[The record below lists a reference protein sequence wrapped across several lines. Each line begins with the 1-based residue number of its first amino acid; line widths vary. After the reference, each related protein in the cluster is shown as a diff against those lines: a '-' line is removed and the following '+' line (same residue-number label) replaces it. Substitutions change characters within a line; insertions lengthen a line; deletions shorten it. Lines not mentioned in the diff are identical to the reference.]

1 MKCSNCHMEIGGW
14 EKTCPHC
21 GAILRF
27 DESGK
32 ISCQSCFHKNDV
44 SAHFCVKCGQ
54 RLMTE
59 EPVFQPDEREDGLKD
74 IMQYKS
80 RLDTKDILT
89 AQKRQT
95 AQAQQEQWRNKGE
108 ESTRA
113 KCPYCGSES
122 LSASNEFNYQA
133 AAFGYGL
140 MGDAGYLA
148 GGLGGSKHVMVTC
161 LKCGYRYRI

>member
-1 MKCSNCHMEIGGW
+1 
-14 EKTCPHC
+14 
-21 GAILRF
+21 
-27 DESGK
+27 
-32 ISCQSCFHKNDV
+32 
-44 SAHFCVKCGQ
+44 
-54 RLMTE
+54 
-59 EPVFQPDEREDGLKD
+59 LKD

-95 AQAQQEQWRNKGE
+95 AQAQQEQWRKKGE

>member
-1 MKCSNCHMEIGGW
+1 MEIGGW

-59 EPVFQPDEREDGLKD
+59 EPVFQPDEREDGLR
-74 IMQYKS
+74 ILCNIIPFGYKGYTNGS
-80 RLDTKDILT
+80 
-89 AQKRQT
+89 KRQT
-95 AQAQQEQWRNKGE
+95 AQAQQEQWRKKGE

-140 MGDAGYLA
+140 MAMPD
-148 GGLGGSKHVMVTC
+148 
-161 LKCGYRYRI
+161 I

>member
-89 AQKRQT
+89 AQNGRQRKRN
-95 AQAQQEQWRNKGE
+95 RNSGGKRVRKVRGLNVLTVE
-108 ESTRA
+108 VSHFRPA
-113 KCPYCGSES
+113 MNSIIRRR
-122 LSASNEFNYQA
+122 L
-133 AAFGYGL
+133 FGYGL

>member
-80 RLDTKDILT
+80 LSLIHI
-89 AQKRQT
+89 
-95 AQAQQEQWRNKGE
+95 
-108 ESTRA
+108 
-113 KCPYCGSES
+113 
-122 LSASNEFNYQA
+122 LSAARCFPPS
-133 AAFGYGL
+133 GS
-140 MGDAGYLA
+140 AG
-148 GGLGGSKHVMVTC
+148 
-161 LKCGYRYRI
+161 

>member
-89 AQKRQT
+89 AQNGRQRKRN
-95 AQAQQEQWRNKGE
+95 RN
-108 ESTRA
+108 S
-113 KCPYCGSES
+113 
-122 LSASNEFNYQA
+122 
-133 AAFGYGL
+133 
-140 MGDAGYLA
+140 
-148 GGLGGSKHVMVTC
+148 GGKRVRKYEG
-161 LKCGYRYRI
+161 